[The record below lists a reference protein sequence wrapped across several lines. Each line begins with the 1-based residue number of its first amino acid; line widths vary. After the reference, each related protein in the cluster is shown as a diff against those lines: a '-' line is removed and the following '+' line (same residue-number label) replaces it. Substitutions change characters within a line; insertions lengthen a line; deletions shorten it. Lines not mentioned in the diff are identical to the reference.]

1 MIDSI
6 EFNACFVVVSLYLS
20 LFRESLFRESLFRGS
35 LFRESLLGSRMPFL
49 SRVLSRVSLRVL
61 LTRASASATLAL
73 LLLSVVATAE
83 ARSRPGSFAD
93 LAEKLSPSVVNIQ
106 ARYAVSESKRR
117 SGLQFEFRAPPGSQ
131 LEELFRQFREQQGQG
146 NRQQRRRSRSQGSG
160 FVIDSK
166 GLIVT
171 NNHVIDKAESILVV
185 LQDGTKLAAE
195 VVGRD
200 IQTDLALLRVKHEKA
215 LPAVSWGDSN
225 KTRVGDWVMAIGN
238 PLGFGGSVTA
248 GIVSARGRNIRAGPY
263 DDFIQTDA
271 PINRGNSGGPLFDLS
286 GRVIGINTAIVSP
299 SGGSIGIGFAIPSRV
314 ARTIIDQLGQHGAA
328 RRAWMGIA
336 FQPVTEDIAQGL
348 GWKRSRKAE
357 GVIVT
362 GVAPKSPAAH
372 AGIKSGDVIVSYNR
386 KKVTRDDRLP
396 WMVAQTPVGKTVPVE
411 VLRSGKRL
419 VLSLKVARLSEERL
433 ASARQGG
440 AQGGAEKEKS
450 RNGVV
455 KGEVKTTALPALGV
469 EVVALTETLRSR
481 NKVPRSV
488 EGVVVVKAGIEAR
501 EKGLQRGA
509 LIREINGVK
518 VASIAAAGRALAKAK
533 KAGRKA
539 VLLKISDLQGKRD
552 LYIGVPFKAS

>member
-1 MIDSI
+1 MS
-6 EFNACFVVVSLYLS
+6 FFSRVTSARVPLS
-20 LFRESLFRESLFRGS
+20 L
-35 LFRESLLGSRMPFL
+35 
-49 SRVLSRVSLRVL
+49 
-61 LTRASASATLAL
+61 SATLVL
-73 LLLSVVATAE
+73 LLLSFGLVATAE
-83 ARSRPGSFAD
+83 ARSRPNSFAD

-106 ARYAVSESKRR
+106 ARHAVSEGKRR
-117 SGLQFEFRAPPGSQ
+117 SGPQFEFRAPPGSQ
-131 LEELFRQFREQQGQG
+131 LEELFRQFREQQQGQG
-146 NRQQRRRSRSQGSG
+146 SRQQRRRPRSQGSG
-160 FVIDSK
+160 FVVDPK

-171 NNHVIDKAESILVV
+171 NNHVIDKAENIVVV

-195 VVGRD
+195 VVGKD
-200 IQTDLALLRVKHEKA
+200 VQTDLALLRVRHDKA
-215 LPAVSWGDSN
+215 LPAVSWGDSDR
-225 KTRVGDWVMAIGN
+225 TRVGDWVMAIGN

-314 ARTIIDQLGQHGAA
+314 ARTIVDQLGQHGEA

-336 FQPVTEDIAQGL
+336 FQPVTGDIAAGL
-348 GWKRSRKAE
+348 GWKGARKVS

-362 GVAPKSPAAH
+362 GVAPKSPAAR
-372 AGIKSGDVIVSYNR
+372 AGLKSGDVIVSYNR
-386 KKVTRDDRLP
+386 KKVTRNDRLP
-396 WMVAQTPVGKTVPVE
+396 WMVAQTPIGKTVPVE
-411 VLRSGKRL
+411 VLRLGKRL

-433 ASARQGG
+433 ASTRQGG
-440 AQGGAEKEKS
+440 GKEE
-450 RNGVV
+450 RRDGVV
-455 KGEVKTTALPALGV
+455 AGKELKTASLSAIDV
-469 EVVALTETLRSR
+469 EVVLLTAALRSR

-488 EGVVVVKAGIEAR
+488 EGLVVVKAGIEAQ
-501 EKGLQRGA
+501 EKGLQRGS

-518 VASIAAAGRALAKAK
+518 VASFEAAGRALAKAK

-539 VLLKISDLQGKRD
+539 VLLKVSDLQGKRD